1 MAVAPAAAVPKC
13 KTSTKKIG
21 FKLGNE
27 RWGYQIRSTCTIA
40 GQTTSSVFNSLFA
53 RKGRFIVYTSAM
65 SMDATAP
72 SIPKS
77 IQLTAAALKA
87 VG

>member
-1 MAVAPAAAVPKC
+1 M
-13 KTSTKKIG
+13 KKIG
-21 FKLGNE
+21 FTLGDE

-53 RKGRFIVYTSAM
+53 RKGRFIVYTGAM

-72 SIPKS
+72 SIPQS
-77 IQLTAAALKA
+77 IALTELALKTVA
-87 VG
+87 